1 MLETKK
7 LTFES
12 RGPFDMVN
20 ITDELIKMI
29 RNGEIESGIINVY
42 SHGSTSAIVTLGSE
56 EGIEEDFVEL
66 VKRLVPD
73 DPQLKHDAK
82 TEHKNG
88 ISHIRSGFLGT
99 GITVPFTKKR
109 IYLGM
114 FQQIFFVDLDTVKRE
129 REVIVQIVGE

>member
-12 RGPFDMVN
+12 QGPFDMVN
-20 ITDELIKMI
+20 ITDEIIKMV
-29 RNGEIESGIINVY
+29 RNGSIESGIVNVY
-42 SHGSTSAIVTLGSE
+42 SHGSTSAVVTLGSE
-56 EGIEEDFVEL
+56 EGIVDDFVEM

-73 DPQLKHDAK
+73 DPNLKHDK
-82 TEHKNG
+82 ITEHKNG

-109 IYLGM
+109 LYLGM

-129 REVIVQIVGE
+129 RELIVQILGE